1 MDFVYSIKRLI
12 DQLFPFYQ
20 IGTELPSTEIRTP
33 VVLPLLYKK
42 KTTTPH
48 KKGPYVVTQ
57 FLLFMLK
64 PDEEKN
70 SLSCVSWATA

>member
-20 IGTELPSTEIRTP
+20 IGTGLPSTEIRTP

-42 KTTTPH
+42 TTKPH
-48 KKGPYVVTQ
+48 KKDTAQKRSMCCHTVSTFYVKTRRGKK
-57 FLLFMLK
+57 F
-64 PDEEKN
+64 
-70 SLSCVSWATA
+70 T

>member
-12 DQLFPFYQ
+12 DQLFEFYQ
-20 IGTELPSTEIRTP
+20 IGTGLPSTEIRTP

-42 KTTTPH
+42 TTTPH
-48 KKGPYVVTQ
+48 KKGRCVVTQ

-70 SLSCVSWATA
+70 SLSCVSCATA

>member
-20 IGTELPSTEIRTP
+20 IGTGLPSTEIRSP

-42 KTTTPH
+42 NDDTAQKRHRT
-48 KKGPYVVTQ
+48 KKVHMLSHSFY
-57 FLLFMLK
+57 FL
-64 PDEEKN
+64 
-70 SLSCVSWATA
+70 C